1 MTALV
6 LLALLVV
13 TLSMSI
19 DALLVMRTD
28 TPAYSMGVWLNA
40 TANTP
45 TLAVLDQALRDF
57 PAATTPGGS
66 DLALQ
71 LPSLTSPI
79 CFQEV
84 VAIEQQ
90 IVNGINFRFHVTG
103 CPWLNVVNGE
113 AASAR
118 TTGKCVDDCGSSA
131 ESYQVTVFCQPWT
144 NTAHVLNLVKE
155 AQREVYTVIQ

>member
-6 LLALLVV
+6 LLALLVA
-13 TLSMSI
+13 TLCMSVN
-19 DALLVMRTD
+19 ALPVMRTD
-28 TPAYSMGVWLNA
+28 TPAYSMGAWLNA

-57 PAATTPGGS
+57 PVATTPGGS

-79 CFQEV
+79 CFQEI

-103 CPWLNVVNGE
+103 CPWRNVVNGDT
-113 AASAR
+113 ASAR
-118 TTGKCVDDCGSSA
+118 TTGKCVDDCGSSV

-144 NTAHVLNLVKE
+144 NTVHVLNLVKE